1 MQPHPN
7 DDVLHELRR
16 ISAQLEALSTV
27 VIGYI
32 AKAEKEVP
40 EYLRRLTMYYS
51 DLFHAKYL
59 WEDSGHQ
66 MPPILRAEVDR
77 VHHRIEECIEEESM
91 QGGTFHKTIERYRK
105 EGRSFAERKRE

>member
-1 MQPHPN
+1 MHQNEDIAHLLREILAQQKALN
-7 DDVLHELRR
+7 KVL
-16 ISAQLEALSTV
+16 ID
-27 VIGYI
+27 YI
-32 AKAEKEVP
+32 ARAEKEVP

-66 MPPILRAEVDR
+66 LPPILRAEVDR

-91 QGGTFHKTIERYRK
+91 QGGTFHQTIERYRK
-105 EGRSFAERKRE
+105 EGRSFADRRRE

>member
-16 ISAQLEALSTV
+16 LNTNLETLNKV

-32 AKAEKEVP
+32 VRAEKEVP

-66 MPPILRAEVDR
+66 MPPILRNEVDR

-91 QGGTFHKTIERYRK
+91 QGGTFHEIIQRYRK
-105 EGRSFAERKRE
+105 EGRTFAERKRE